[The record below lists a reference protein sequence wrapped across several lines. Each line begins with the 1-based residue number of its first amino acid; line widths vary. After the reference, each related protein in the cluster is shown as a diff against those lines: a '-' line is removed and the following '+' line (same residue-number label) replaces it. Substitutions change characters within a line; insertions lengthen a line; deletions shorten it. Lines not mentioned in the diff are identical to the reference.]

1 MMKPIL
7 PPRLKPGQTIGLVS
21 PSSPVTPELED
32 QLARGIACLQRMGF
46 NVQPGDHIRSQT
58 LGYAALPQ
66 EKAADIHRMFADD
79 SINAIFCTQGGM
91 TANACLPY
99 LDWNLIRSHPKI
111 FLGISDITVLLI
123 AIQVKTGLV
132 TFHGDDVLWGLGR
145 DPGDYELLEFQ
156 ARLCDCRI
164 GPIPAHGERKTV
176 RGGKAE
182 GILLGGNLR
191 CLLNLVGTSCW
202 PDFRDGILFVEAL
215 DISPE
220 KCDYMFRQ
228 LEQIGIFGQIRGAV
242 VGYVDG
248 LQRRSGG
255 GAQMEDILLRTAENY
270 DFPILKVNDF
280 GHNCQN
286 TVLPV
291 GGRLRMD
298 ADERTL
304 EIVAPCVA

>member
-1 MMKPIL
+1 MKPIL
-7 PPRLKPGQTIGLVS
+7 PPRLEPGQTIGLVS

-32 QLARGIACLQRMGF
+32 QLSRGIACLQRMGF
-46 NVQPGDHIRSQT
+46 SVQPGDHIRSRT
-58 LGYAALPQ
+58 LGYAASPR
-66 EKAADIHRMFADD
+66 EKAADIHRMFADN
-79 SINAIFCTQGGM
+79 SIDAILCTQGGM

-111 FLGISDITVLLI
+111 FLGISDITVLLN
-123 AIQVKTGLV
+123 AIQAKTGLV

-145 DPGDYELLEFQ
+145 EPGEYELSEFQ
-156 ARLCDCRI
+156 ARLMDGRI
-164 GPIPAHGERKTV
+164 GLIPANGARKTV
-176 RGGKAE
+176 RSGQAE

-191 CLLNLVGTSCW
+191 CLLNLAGTSCW

-215 DISPE
+215 DITPE

-228 LEQIGIFGQIRGAV
+228 LEQIGVFNCIRGVV

-248 LQRRSGG
+248 MQRRGGG

-291 GGRLRMD
+291 GGRLRLD
-298 ADERTL
+298 ADELTL
-304 EIVAPCVA
+304 EILTPCVG